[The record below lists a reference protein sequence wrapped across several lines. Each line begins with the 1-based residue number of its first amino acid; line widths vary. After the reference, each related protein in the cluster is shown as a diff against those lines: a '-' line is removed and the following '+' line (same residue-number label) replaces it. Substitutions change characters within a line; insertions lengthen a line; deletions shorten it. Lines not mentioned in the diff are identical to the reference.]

1 MSNEVD
7 ELVDIIVG
15 FEKKPLDFVLFA
27 FDWDSPE
34 LKGKT
39 IQKWQKE
46 LLLDIQNGLK
56 TPQQAIQ
63 VATASGHGIGKSAFV
78 AWLTLWAL
86 CTKINTKGII
96 TANTETQLKT
106 KTWAELAKWYRLLI
120 CKEWFEFTATAIYSK
135 DEEYSKTWRIDM
147 IAWSERNTEAFAGL
161 HNQGNRI
168 LLIFDE
174 ASAIPDMIWEVSE
187 GALTDKDTEI
197 IWAVFGNPTRN
208 SGRFKDCF
216 FNLRH
221 RWITRQIDSREVS
234 FTNKETIANWI
245 ADYGEDSDWVKVR
258 IKGDFP
264 SQSYNQFISSDIVE
278 SARNRQTN
286 ITEYGF
292 APKILGV
299 DPAWTGGDEICFYLR
314 QGNYSK
320 LLKVIE
326 KNDDDFYIAN
336 LIYKMEQE
344 YNIDKVFI
352 DFGYGT
358 GIYSAGKQ
366 LGRNWQLVQFGAKAI
381 NSRYANKRIEMWGAM
396 KDWLRDGGCIENDKV
411 LFNELVSPEYQVI
424 ATGGNAGKEI
434 LESKDDMKKRGLG
447 SPNRADALALTFAYP
462 VRSKIASDYLERAK
476 KAQKK
481 EYNVL
486 KGWKK

>member
-1 MSNEVD
+1 MSNEVN

-27 FDWDSPE
+27 FDWDSSE

-46 LLLDIQNGLK
+46 LLLDIQNGLMTVNK
-56 TPQQAIQ
+56 AIQ
-63 VATASGHGIGKSAFV
+63 VAISSGHGIGKSAFV

-120 CKEWFEFTATAIYSK
+120 CKDWFEFTATAIYSK
-135 DEEYSKTWRIDM
+135 DEEYSKTWRVDM

-174 ASAIPDMIWEVSE
+174 ASAIPDTIWEVSE

-234 FTNKETIANWI
+234 FTNKKTIDNWI
-245 ADYGEDSDWVKVR
+245 SDYGEDSDWVKVR

-264 SQSYNQFISSDIVE
+264 SQSYNQFISSEIVE
-278 SARNRQTN
+278 SAMNRQTN
-286 ITEYGF
+286 ITEYRF
-292 APKILGV
+292 APIILGV

-344 YNIDKVFI
+344 HNIDKVFI

-366 LGRNWQLVQFGAKAI
+366 LGRNWQLVQFGSKAI
-381 NSRYANKRIEMWGAM
+381 NARYANKRIEMWGAM
-396 KDWLRDGGCIENDKV
+396 KDWLKDGGCIENDKV
-411 LFNELVSPEYQVI
+411 LFNELVSPEYYVI

-447 SPNRADALALTFAYP
+447 SPNRADALALTFAQP

-476 KAQKK
+476 KVQKK

-486 KGWKK
+486 KGWRK